1 MILYSHS
8 LTFGEISFNVNF
20 AVAFIVSV
28 IAMWLMASLIFNTSE
43 EKYKMS
49 LTFLGNQGCDQ

>member
-20 AVAFIVSV
+20 AVGFIVSV
-28 IAMWLMASLIFNTSE
+28 IAMRLMASLIFNTSE

-49 LTFLGNQGCDQ
+49 LTFLGN

>member
-1 MILYSHS
+1 M
-8 LTFGEISFNVNF
+8 TFVEVFLNVNF
-20 AVAFIVSV
+20 AVGFIVSV
-28 IAMWLMASLIFNTSE
+28 ITIWLMAGLIFNTSE